1 MRLMRKMG
9 FAEYQDGDLRLVMG
23 APQGTEPAPITVTQQ
38 ERRPAAPDPENAADL
53 VLFPPTITADD
64 N

>member
-9 FAEYQDGDLRLVMG
+9 FSEYQDGDFRLV
-23 APQGTEPAPITVTQQ
+23 AGTNPAGEV
-38 ERRPAAPDPENAADL
+38 PAQVVQPRQPPKLTPDPESAADL
-53 VLFPPTITADD
+53 VLFPPELPQD